1 MLFRS
6 NHDPKS
12 GCPVSIDHQTAFGI
26 EKILT
31 RKRDAVGPLIDQI
44 QELERILTSV
54 QIREQQLEDQL
65 HRHYANTP
73 LEPIER
79 EIWSE
84 SVGSW
89 DEESEPEELELFDPS
104 DHPPLYNKWQDHE
117 ARLKNLQEKLWAF
130 EEEEARLTSQK
141 ELRGRVG
148 THLAKDD
155 EEELAALPI
164 KIADLRAKFEIGE
177 EESERLRE
185 ECLKL
190 GIIDDYGKPRQNLA
204 EDKEQSGEEAG
215 SSRAF
220 DDREY
225 TGRVNDE
232 KQKQKWMWETQS
244 REGSDVVQ
252 LAEDH
257 KATNKQS
264 EEESREISHLSTSS
278 YPRSPRSGDGWEL
291 VPADHHNTFPDTGS
305 PATISRDELEQQPNL
320 TLVVSPPS
328 NDETR
333 FELVGQDQS
342 ASGHLVPSKH
352 KPPASHYSEYAMFAL
367 STKIGRASCRERVF

>member
-6 NHDPKS
+6 
-12 GCPVSIDHQTAFGI
+12 
-26 EKILT
+26 
-31 RKRDAVGPLIDQI
+31 
-44 QELERILTSV
+44 
-54 QIREQQLEDQL
+54 
-65 HRHYANTP
+65 
-73 LEPIER
+73 
-79 EIWSE
+79 
-84 SVGSW
+84 
-89 DEESEPEELELFDPS
+89 
-104 DHPPLYNKWQDHE
+104 
-117 ARLKNLQEKLWAF
+117 
-130 EEEEARLTSQK
+130 
-141 ELRGRVG
+141 
-148 THLAKDD
+148 
-155 EEELAALPI
+155 
-164 KIADLRAKFEIGE
+164 AD
-177 EESERLRE
+177 
-185 ECLKL
+185 
-190 GIIDDYGKPRQNLA
+190 
-204 EDKEQSGEEAG
+204 

-367 STKIGRASCRERVF
+367 STTRQVSAVPSHADPLSVDAWLFDQLIDSGTERRLLATILRAQGAAESEELEMSAEKVIFHWNDDPYASRNWSPTPTWEDLRESVGDIKREGYDKLLVKQVVGYALERYEVSDSETEREQSIDDSDRKSTRLNSSHWE